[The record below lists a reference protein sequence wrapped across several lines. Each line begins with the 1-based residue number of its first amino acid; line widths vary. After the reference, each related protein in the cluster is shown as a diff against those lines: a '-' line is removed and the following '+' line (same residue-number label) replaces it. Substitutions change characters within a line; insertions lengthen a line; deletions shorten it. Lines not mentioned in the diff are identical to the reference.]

1 MILYLHPLCRVRK
14 RFRLIRQIIKRSL
27 TATLLFCAFLLLTKH
42 AALAASGD
50 RSLTVAPGEQ
60 RVLTQRAAAASTG
73 PRAQI
78 APPQREV
85 TQGENADFISRSI
98 ADPDV
103 PINSLL
109 WTGPSRQTSQNNRFV
124 VETAKLRP
132 GSYEVTLTVIDKR
145 QRQNQAVA
153 KLIVKPQRTPGG
165 GSSGTSDGPSV
176 ESRPPVAKIN
186 PDRREVM
193 QGDRARFV
201 SNSRHPDPRG
211 RIIRYA
217 WTTEWGQK
225 GTGESLDV
233 DTHQLRPG
241 RYRLRLEITD
251 QRELRAVDA
260 ATLVVFSP
268 YVRPPRPGPP
278 MPPPPPLGQ
287 TLPPRRPPEPP
298 KLTQAPTAKVMPEYL
313 EANPGE
319 AAFFDGRQSRD
330 PDGRIVSW
338 SWRVDGEPLSRGQ
351 AIDINTL
358 HLAPGNHRISLEVT
372 DDQGLTGAASGLLIV
387 KQPTKDV
394 DVALV
399 ELQVMPAQTPPNREV
414 QITAVVA
421 NKGKDLVQNVKMR
434 FEVGRTLLSETLVP
448 SLSPGEKSEAKAKW
462 LASSPGE
469 HTVAA
474 KLDPDNRL
482 GDINK
487 TNNSRT
493 RAVIVSSQAVITI
506 GPNPLQVNQ
515 GEKAEFVSQASFPD
529 GRSAPGLKYMWHGPG
544 ARIGHSASFPLD
556 TSDIRPGRYQINLEV
571 SDSQGPI
578 TTKSATL
585 VVAERRPEVWVTAEN
600 QDPETGEIVKFTA
613 GTKPNFSNMEYK
625 FVFGD
630 GRETDWSA
638 TPEIGHSYE
647 KSESY
652 TVQLIARRAGVVAGQ
667 TSIVVRVKEIAYTVI
682 LRSDPE
688 NVRAGDAVTFS
699 ARVEPPVGDV
709 EYQFRFGDG
718 GETAWTRA
726 ATTTHA
732 FSRRG
737 TYTVMTTARIRGT
750 RLVQSQPTNVRIE
763 RNLSWLWLGI
773 GVAVIAAIGYAMW
786 GQYSSTPPVGF
797 SIVPRVDLASLT
809 VATSGEMDSRC
820 EISVRAARGEYQCR
834 IEVDG
839 ALVDR

>member
-1 MILYLHPLCRVRK
+1 MLYLHPLCRV

-27 TATLLFCAFLLLTKH
+27 TATLLSCAFLPLTKH

-78 APPQREV
+78 APPQIEV
-85 TQGENADFISRSI
+85 TQGENANFISRSV

-268 YVRPPRPGPP
+268 YVPPPSAGPP
-278 MPPPPPLGQ
+278 IPSPPPPMKTP
-287 TLPPRRPPEPP
+287 PPRRPLEPSR
-298 KLTQAPTAKVMPEYL
+298 LNQAPMAKVVPEYL

-319 AAFFDGRQSRD
+319 AAFFDGRQSKD

-338 SWRVDGEPLSRGQ
+338 S
-351 AIDINTL
+351 
-358 HLAPGNHRISLEVT
+358 
-372 DDQGLTGAASGLLIV
+372 
-387 KQPTKDV
+387 
-394 DVALV
+394 
-399 ELQVMPAQTPPNREV
+399 
-414 QITAVVA
+414 
-421 NKGKDLVQNVKMR
+421 
-434 FEVGRTLLSETLVP
+434 
-448 SLSPGEKSEAKAKW
+448 
-462 LASSPGE
+462 
-469 HTVAA
+469 
-474 KLDPDNRL
+474 
-482 GDINK
+482 
-487 TNNSRT
+487 
-493 RAVIVSSQAVITI
+493 
-506 GPNPLQVNQ
+506 
-515 GEKAEFVSQASFPD
+515 
-529 GRSAPGLKYMWHGPG
+529 
-544 ARIGHSASFPLD
+544 
-556 TSDIRPGRYQINLEV
+556 
-571 SDSQGPI
+571 
-578 TTKSATL
+578 
-585 VVAERRPEVWVTAEN
+585 
-600 QDPETGEIVKFTA
+600 
-613 GTKPNFSNMEYK
+613 
-625 FVFGD
+625 
-630 GRETDWSA
+630 
-638 TPEIGHSYE
+638 
-647 KSESY
+647 
-652 TVQLIARRAGVVAGQ
+652 
-667 TSIVVRVKEIAYTVI
+667 
-682 LRSDPE
+682 
-688 NVRAGDAVTFS
+688 
-699 ARVEPPVGDV
+699 
-709 EYQFRFGDG
+709 
-718 GETAWTRA
+718 
-726 ATTTHA
+726 
-732 FSRRG
+732 
-737 TYTVMTTARIRGT
+737 
-750 RLVQSQPTNVRIE
+750 
-763 RNLSWLWLGI
+763 
-773 GVAVIAAIGYAMW
+773 
-786 GQYSSTPPVGF
+786 
-797 SIVPRVDLASLT
+797 
-809 VATSGEMDSRC
+809 
-820 EISVRAARGEYQCR
+820 
-834 IEVDG
+834 
-839 ALVDR
+839 

>member
-1 MILYLHPLCRVRK
+1 MLYLHPLCRVRFK
-14 RFRLIRQIIKRSL
+14 LIRQIIKRSL
-27 TATLLFCAFLLLTKH
+27 TATLLSCAFLPLTKH

-50 RSLTVAPGEQ
+50 RSLTAAPVEQ
-60 RVLTQRAAAASTG
+60 RVLTQRAVVASTG

-85 TQGENADFISRSI
+85 TQGENADFISRSV

-109 WTGPSRQTSQNNRFV
+109 WTGPSRQTSRNNRFV

-268 YVRPPRPGPP
+268 YV
-278 MPPPPPLGQ
+278 PPPPPDPPNSQSPPMKTPPPWRSLGPSR
-287 TLPPRRPPEPP
+287 LN
-298 KLTQAPTAKVMPEYL
+298 QAPMAKVMPEYL

-358 HLAPGNHRISLEVT
+358 HLAPGKHRISLEVT

-399 ELQVMPAQTPPNREV
+399 ELQVMPAQTPPNRQV

-421 NKGKDLVQNVKMR
+421 NKGKDLVQNVKVR
-434 FEVGRTLLSETLVP
+434 FEVGETLLTETLVP

-493 RAVIVSSQAVITI
+493 RAIIVSSPAVITI
-506 GPNPLQVNQ
+506 SPNPLQVNQ
-515 GEKAEFVSQASFPD
+515 GEKAEFVSHASFTD
-529 GRSAPGLKYMWHGPG
+529 RSAPGLKYMWRGPG
-544 ARIGHSASFPLD
+544 ARIGHSSSFQLD
-556 TSDIRPGRYQINLEV
+556 TSDIPPGTYQINLEV
-571 SDSQGPI
+571 SDSQGSI

-625 FVFGD
+625 FIFGD
-630 GRETDWSA
+630 GKETDWSA

-652 TVQLIARRAGVVAGQ
+652 TVQLIARRAGVIAGQ
-667 TSIVVRVKEIAYTVI
+667 TSTAVRVKETPYSVI
-682 LRSDPE
+682 LKSDPE

-773 GVAVIAAIGYAMW
+773 GVAVIAAIGYAMRA
-786 GQYSSTPPVGF
+786 QRSSTPPVGF

-809 VATSGEMDSRC
+809 VATSGEIDSRC